1 MIKFSIDYFDET
13 LFFKKLDYSNKLI
26 LNAVSDPLF
35 IYDSKS
41 NKYKCNAC
49 KKYLIKGKKMIIY
62 LRNDLFFYDGK
73 KVTAKDYIDAIKE
86 NLSKIN
92 SMKNNIKSVIC
103 ENEKIEIQMK
113 YQDKNILSKLSC
125 YFFSPHLTSTSGR
138 YFIYKITD
146 KDILLKPNVYYRN
159 KAKNDLKYIK
169 LKTYQEDQ
177 KAFERKIVDIS
188 NNTFFNL
195 NSNNK
200 NNEKSGIIISLE
212 LSTKIKIE
220 DRELIVKSINKNNL
234 ISKLGNAYYLKNDFS
249 FENYSNYKFKRKINY
264 HKKTIVLMYND
275 FYPNYEITKSIKSE
289 LESNNYQVI
298 LKEET
303 YENLKIQTQYDI
315 KLTLNYFEYISDFY
329 FYESKY
335 FTYIM
340 KENLFYKYLVKKQI
354 NCSLVNKLF
363 KKQYIKEPLIS
374 FYSNFHT
381 NDMTNEFSY
390 LDCDYNKLK

>member
-195 NSNNK
+195 NS
-200 NNEKSGIIISLE
+200 
-212 LSTKIKIE
+212 
-220 DRELIVKSINKNNL
+220 LIHLKQIYHLFLL
-234 ISKLGNAYYLKNDFS
+234 I
-249 FENYSNYKFKRKINY
+249 
-264 HKKTIVLMYND
+264 
-275 FYPNYEITKSIKSE
+275 
-289 LESNNYQVI
+289 
-298 LKEET
+298 
-303 YENLKIQTQYDI
+303 YDQ
-315 KLTLNYFEYISDFY
+315 
-329 FYESKY
+329 SKY
-335 FTYIM
+335 IHHH
-340 KENLFYKYLVKKQI
+340 NLLFELKQD
-354 NCSLVNKLF
+354 
-363 KKQYIKEPLIS
+363 P
-374 FYSNFHT
+374 
-381 NDMTNEFSY
+381 NEH
-390 LDCDYNKLK
+390 

>member
-275 FYPNYEITKSIKSE
+275 FYPNYEIAKSIKSE

>member
-1 MIKFSIDYFDET
+1 M
-13 LFFKKLDYSNKLI
+13 I
-26 LNAVSDPLF
+26 LNAVSDTLF
-35 IYDSKS
+35 IYDSKT

-49 KKYLIKGKKMIIY
+49 KKYWNKKKKMIIY

-275 FYPNYEITKSIKSE
+275 FYPNYEIAKSIKSE

>member
-220 DRELIVKSINKNNL
+220 DIELIVKSINKNNL

-275 FYPNYEITKSIKSE
+275 FYPNYEIAKSIKSE

>member
-1 MIKFSIDYFDET
+1 M
-13 LFFKKLDYSNKLI
+13 
-26 LNAVSDPLF
+26 V
-35 IYDSKS
+35 
-41 NKYKCNAC
+41 
-49 KKYLIKGKKMIIY
+49 
-62 LRNDLFFYDGK
+62 
-73 KVTAKDYIDAIKE
+73 
-86 NLSKIN
+86 
-92 SMKNNIKSVIC
+92 
-103 ENEKIEIQMK
+103 
-113 YQDKNILSKLSC
+113 
-125 YFFSPHLTSTSGR
+125 
-138 YFIYKITD
+138 
-146 KDILLKPNVYYRN
+146 DILLKPNVYYRN

-275 FYPNYEITKSIKSE
+275 FYPNYEIAKSIKSE

>member
-41 NKYKCNAC
+41 

-275 FYPNYEITKSIKSE
+275 FYPNYEIAKSIKSE

>member
-249 FENYSNYKFKRKINY
+249 VENYSNYKFKRKINY

-275 FYPNYEITKSIKSE
+275 FYPNYEIAKSIKSE

>member
-177 KAFERKIVDIS
+177 KAFESKIVDIS
-188 NNTFFNL
+188 NNTFFDL

-234 ISKLGNAYYLKNDFS
+234 VSKLGNAYYLKNDFS

-275 FYPNYEITKSIKSE
+275 FYPNHEIAKSIKIE
-289 LESNNYQVI
+289 LENNNYQVI

-354 NCSLVNKLF
+354 NCNLVNKLF